1 MIINIINLFKVRNY
15 MEYCKKLYLF
25 NFINCDTVV
34 QINNL
39 SVVERYSFVLATL
52 NSLFLYRK
60 CISLCQNITFE

>member
-1 MIINIINLFKVRNY
+1 MIINIINLFKVRNH

-39 SVVERYSFVLATL
+39 SVVERYCFVLATL

-60 CISLCQNITFE
+60 CISLCQNTTFE